1 MTPGRWFLA
10 VAWLA
15 IVVGLPLLGH
25 ALRRPQQ
32 GRCAVDGEPVDP
44 AYGARVVNADG
55 TSLDFCCLLCAERW
69 LESAPPPRAIL
80 VTDEI
85 SGQMLPAN
93 DAYYVRSSV
102 VTQPATGNRV
112 HVFARRSDALR
123 HAKEARGKLLG
134 ASEQPL
140 RAFDPLTRDAADG
153 S

>member
-32 GRCAVDGEPVDP
+32 GRCAVDGEPV
-44 AYGARVVNADG
+44 DG